1 MSSYISDRV
10 KEASSH
16 QGLIVA
22 VAAAAVLFGGLSL
35 TKVVLYGALVW
46 GVWSMMKRD
55 QIMAELET
63 EVKLLKKELQDQAKI
78 HDRLDV
84 AIEKLTDVSNSIHR
98 MLAVHEE
105 KIARQEEAIFEA
117 EQKIEVRRSEL
128 LIKIDELHSRVT
140 TNTKEIMT
148 AAAAQHQQQNK
159 EIQKMR
165 DELISRVGVLEK
177 WRHVLIGG
185 SIVIGFMLHKF
196 VNFGS

>member
-1 MSSYISDRV
+1 MP
-10 KEASSH
+10 
-16 QGLIVA
+16 
-22 VAAAAVLFGGLSL
+22 
-35 TKVVLYGALVW
+35 
-46 GVWSMMKRD
+46 
-55 QIMAELET
+55 ELET
-63 EVKLLKKELQDQAKI
+63 EVELLKKELHDQRKI

-84 AIEKLTDVSNSIHR
+84 AIEKLTDVSNSINR

>member
-1 MSSYISDRV
+1 MVYVEER
-10 KEASSH
+10 
-16 QGLIVA
+16 L
-22 VAAAAVLFGGLSL
+22 
-35 TKVVLYGALVW
+35 
-46 GVWSMMKRD
+46 
-55 QIMAELET
+55 IMAEMET
-63 EVKLLKKELQDQAKI
+63 EVKLLKKEVQDQAKI

-128 LIKIDELHSRVT
+128 LVKIDELHSRVT

-148 AAAAQHQQQNK
+148 AASAQHEKQNK

-177 WRHVLIGG
+177 WRHVLIGS
-185 SIVIGFMLHKF
+185 SIVVGFMLHKF
-196 VNFGS
+196 VDFSS